1 MLVSDSKRSMAQRL
15 LACGL
20 VATAA
25 LVCAPAPAKAHFILK
40 SPEASLA
47 QDNLGSPQKAP
58 PCGDDGSGVASGKV
72 TAYQTGQT
80 ITITID
86 ETVYHPGHYRIALGV
101 KGPGDIPVEPVV
113 TPGANTPCGTVPIEK
128 NPVFPILAD
137 GVFEHKAPFDAPQSI
152 TITLPKD
159 VTCDHCTLQ
168 ILEFMSNHALNNP
181 GGCYYH
187 HCSEISI
194 QSDPGPDGG
203 VITTTT
209 SGTGSSG
216 GTSASSSTGSGETTS
231 SGAGGAGGAGGSG
244 GPSEE
249 SSSCRFAGITPA
261 SPGLM
266 GLGSLVA
273 LAALTLRRRRR

>member
-1 MLVSDSKRSMAQRL
+1 MLVPDPKRSMARRL

-25 LVCAPAPAKAHFILK
+25 FVCAPAPANAHFILK

-58 PCGDDGSGVASGKV
+58 PCGDDGSGKASGKI
-72 TAYQTGQT
+72 TAYQSGQT
-80 ITITID
+80 ITVTID
-86 ETVYHPGHYRIALGV
+86 ETIYHPGHYRISLGV
-101 KGPGDIPVEPVV
+101 NGPGDIPAEPVV
-113 TPGANTPCGTVPIEK
+113 TPGATPCGSAPIEAK
-128 NPVFPILAD
+128 PVFPVLAD
-137 GVFEHKAPFDAPQSI
+137 GVWEHTAKFSGPQSI

-168 ILEFMSNHALNNP
+168 ILEFMSDHALNDP

-187 HCSEISI
+187 HCSDISI
-194 QSDPGPDGG
+194 QAEP
-203 VITTTT
+203 VLAT
-209 SGTGSSG
+209 SSG
-216 GTSASSSTGSGETTS
+216 GTGPGDTSTATGSTGSGAATS
-231 SGAGGAGGAGGSG
+231 SGVGGASATGGSD
-244 GPSEE
+244 E

-266 GLGSLVA
+266 GLGSLAA
-273 LAALTLRRRRR
+273 LAVLALRRRR

>member
-1 MLVSDSKRSMAQRL
+1 MLVPDPKRSMAQRL

-20 VATAA
+20 VAAA
-25 LVCAPAPAKAHFILK
+25 AFVCAPAPANAHFILK

-47 QDNLGSPQKAP
+47 QDNLGSPQKMA

-72 TAYQTGQT
+72 TAYQSGQT
-80 ITITID
+80 ITVTID
-86 ETVYHPGHYRIALGV
+86 EKVYHPGHYRISLGV
-101 KGPGDIPVEPVV
+101 NGPGDIPVEPVV
-113 TPGANTPCGTVPIEK
+113 TPGANTPCGTAPIQA
-128 NPVFPILAD
+128 NPVFPVLAD

-168 ILEFMSNHALNNP
+168 VLEFMSNHALNDP

-187 HCSEISI
+187 HCSDISI
-194 QSDPGPDGG
+194 QADPVPDGG
-203 VITTTT
+203 VITT
-209 SGTGSSG
+209 SSG
-216 GTSASSSTGSGETTS
+216 GTGPGDTSSTTGSTSSGDTTS
-231 SGAGGAGGAGGSG
+231 SGAGGSG

-249 SSSCRFAGITPA
+249 SSGCRFAGITPA

>member
-1 MLVSDSKRSMAQRL
+1 MLVPRTKRTTAQRL

-20 VATAA
+20 IATAA
-25 LVCAPAPAKAHFILK
+25 AVCVPAPANAHFILK
-40 SPEASLA
+40 EPAASLA

-72 TAYQTGQT
+72 TAYQSGQT

-86 ETVYHPGHYRIALGV
+86 EKIYHPGHYRISLGV

-113 TPGANTPCGTVPIEK
+113 TPDNKSPCGSAPIDA
-128 NPVFPILAD
+128 NPVFPVLAD
-137 GVFEHKAPFDAPQSI
+137 GVFKHQAPFSGPQSI

-168 ILEFMSNHALNNP
+168 VLEFMSDHALNNP

-187 HCSEISI
+187 HCSDISI
-194 QSDPGPDGG
+194 QAGPGPDGG
-203 VITTTT
+203 ITTTT
-209 SGTGSSG
+209 GTGSG
-216 GTSASSSTGSGETTS
+216 GESSTATGATSSSAATS
-231 SGAGGAGGAGGSG
+231 SGAGGSSASG
-244 GPSEE
+244 GLPDE
-249 SSSCRFAGITPA
+249 SSGCRFAGMTPS

-273 LAALTLRRRRR
+273 LAALALRRRRG